1 MSITKWL
8 NNHLPKSIYLG
19 FLEACLGRLYN
30 WSPAH
35 RINER
40 VKRTLGTK
48 LSPRWVSELYQLAS
62 VASAVALLFLA
73 PNNPEWALFPI
84 AAYCIWRLI
93 EIFVFAL
100 HWVFVARDPVE
111 SFRRSLFA
119 FLVNVLEVALFTS
132 ILMVISQCAER
143 GASRGELL
151 YRNLASIFSFSV
163 LNDFGTGVACW
174 LLPRAELTIG
184 WVLLL
189 IALTVVISG
198 ITRREHGTA

>member
-1 MSITKWL
+1 
-8 NNHLPKSIYLG
+8 
-19 FLEACLGRLYN
+19 
-30 WSPAH
+30 
-35 RINER
+35 

-48 LSPRWVSELYQLAS
+48 SSPRWVSELYQLVS

-73 PNNPEWALFPI
+73 PNNPRWALFPI
-84 AAYCIWRLI
+84 AVYCIWRLL

-132 ILMVISQCAER
+132 ILMVIAQCTDR
-143 GASRGELL
+143 GVTRGQLL
-151 YRNLASIFSFSV
+151 YSNLKSIFSFSV
-163 LNDFGTGVACW
+163 PPDFGTGAVCW
-174 LLPRAELTIG
+174 LLPRAEVTIG

-189 IALTVVISG
+189 IALAVVISG
-198 ITRREHGTA
+198 ITRGEHDRGAA